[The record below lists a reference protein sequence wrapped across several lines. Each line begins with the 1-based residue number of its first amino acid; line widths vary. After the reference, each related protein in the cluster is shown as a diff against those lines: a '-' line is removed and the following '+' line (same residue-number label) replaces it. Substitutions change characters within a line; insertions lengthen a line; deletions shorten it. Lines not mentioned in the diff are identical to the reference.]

1 MKGVVVKG
9 LRTRLLVTT
18 AAVAL
23 LGCACGGTGSAAGGS
38 STSGD
43 AGTARPSSS
52 ATLSITTPKS
62 GSVVHGSTVDLRI
75 SLQGARIVKQT
86 STTLAPDE
94 GHVHVL
100 LDGRLISMNY
110 TLDAEIP
117 DVRPGEHLIQVEFV
131 AADHAPFDPRVI
143 ALTSFE
149 VKP

>member
-1 MKGVVVKG
+1 MKGVVVKH
-9 LRTRLLVTT
+9 LKRRVLV
-18 AAVAL
+18 AAVAAL
-23 LGCACGGTGSAAGGS
+23 LGCACGGGGSAAGSPSNPGE
-38 STSGD
+38 
-43 AGTARPSSS
+43 AGAARPSST
-52 ATLSITTPKS
+52 ATLSITSPKS
-62 GSVVHGSTVDLRI
+62 GSVVHGSTIDLRI

-110 TLDAEIP
+110 SLDAQIP
-117 DVRPGEHLIQVEFV
+117 NVRPGEHLLQVEFV
-131 AADHAPFDPRVI
+131 ASDHAPFDPRVI